1 MRRGLFWII
10 PLVAVSWVPAQS
22 PVSPAA
28 TKQNPPKNTTPPPKF
43 EKALLA
49 NQELEGRVQA
59 LLPKDMKLESAAA
72 GFKRQDL
79 FLATL
84 HAARNLDIPFDKL
97 KADVTGT
104 EHDSLGQAIRNYR
117 PDLDL
122 EQIESAAK
130 MAEQQAKA
138 DVKETRAGAG

>member
-1 MRRGLFWII
+1 MI
-10 PLVAVSWVPAQS
+10 PLAAAALWAGAQGAAPPAD
-22 PVSPAA
+22 A
-28 TKQNPPKNTTPPPKF
+28 KKNPPAKTTPPPKF

-49 NQELEGRVQA
+49 NTKLAERVQG
-59 LLPKDMKLESAAA
+59 LLPKGMNLESAAA
-72 GFKRQDL
+72 GFKKQEL

-84 HAARNLDIPFDKL
+84 HAAQNLNIPFDQL

-122 EQIESAAK
+122 EQIEKAAK
-130 MAEQQAKA
+130 MAERQAKQ
-138 DVKETRAGAG
+138 DVKETREGAG